1 MISSSIRN
9 VVNNFSNGIKQ
20 VKKYIVMSTHK
31 GNGKASYIYSI
42 IT

>member
-1 MISSSIRN
+1 MISSSIHN

-31 GNGKASYIYSI
+31 GKGKASYIYSI